1 MLRFFRQCSQNV
13 QTVQTIFRM
22 FRVCS
27 DFSDNVQNMFRQCSE
42 FPENVQNFQKIFRIF
57 RQCSE
62 CVQTFSE
69 FLAQKLGYSEFHDFV
84 VIHSHFEDIINI
96 KCHDVAEILLK
107 LFSDVYLHKIM
118 FSCLFITFI
127 VSMARRINYNSIS
140 IGIRRLDKQERSSA
154 LLLHNKGTLIIG
166 K

>member
-1 MLRFFRQCSQNV
+1 MFTLFKQYSECSESG
-13 QTVQTIFRM
+13 QTFQTM
-22 FRVCS
+22 FRICS
-27 DFSDNVQNMFRQCSE
+27 
-42 FPENVQNFQKIFRIF
+42 ENVQNFQKMFRIF

-84 VIHSHFEDIINI
+84 AIHSHFEHIINI

-107 LFSDVYLHKIM
+107 LFSDVYLHRII

-140 IGIRRLDKQERSSA
+140 IGIRRLDKQDRSSA

>member
-1 MLRFFRQCSQNV
+1 MFRLFKQYSECSESV
-13 QTVQTIFRM
+13 QTFQTM
-22 FRVCS
+22 FRICS
-27 DFSDNVQNMFRQCSE
+27 D
-42 FPENVQNFQKIFRIF
+42 NVQNFQKMFRIF

-84 VIHSHFEDIINI
+84 AIHSHFEHIINI